1 MPVWIWR
8 LHTARTLEIS
18 TAYVLSHRRGGK
30 EDSTSSQ
37 QALRRLMFWKREDEG
52 SSFGGDANQLLDVS
66 NPDEATRQTC
76 DSVSRLSIAFTPIY
90 SQD

>member
-8 LHTARTLEIS
+8 SHTARTLEIS

-37 QALRRLMFWKREDEG
+37 QALRRLMFWKREDGG

-66 NPDEATRQTC
+66 NPDEATSQTY